1 MTHLL
6 PRRGTTA
13 RGRRFTRTLLA
24 ATAAGSLVL
33 LSACSSG
40 EAGGDDGSTTLTFF
54 SWDGQPVMAPILE
67 AFEAANPDID
77 VEFSSAPP
85 VAEYISTLQTRLSS
99 GTAADVFVM
108 AAENK
113 SDLIE
118 NEAVLPLTGEPFM
131 ENVAEFNKETYSADG
146 EAYAVSTSSWGA
158 GIVYNKEL
166 TDAAGM
172 TEPPATWED
181 LLQLMGDIKD
191 TTDVAPFY
199 DNTLQEIPM
208 SLQALL
214 GSSFEGDVDIDQQIF
229 EGGTTFEEVW
239 TDPVQTWH
247 EPYQQGLIS
256 TDVIGLNGDQVI
268 DEFING
274 RVAMVATG
282 PWMIPTIREGA
293 PDMDFGY
300 MPIPAPQGQEPYLPG
315 AASPGW
321 AINAD
326 TENVEAAKEFLAF
339 LASPEG
345 VELYNKETAAI
356 TTTTDFEPVVDPV
369 LETVVEPIREGNV
382 YLAQISWPQYQ
393 DTLTTE
399 ATAAI
404 QQLLLGQLEPADV
417 GANLDREL
425 QEQQG

>member
-1 MTHLL
+1 MSLL
-6 PRRGTTA
+6 HPGRSTTSRGN
-13 RGRRFTRTLLA
+13 RLTRTLLA
-24 ATAAGSLVL
+24 TTAASSLL
-33 LSACSSG
+33 LMTACSG
-40 EAGGDDGSTTLTFF
+40 TEAGGDGSTTLSFF
-54 SWDGQPVMAPILE
+54 SWDGEPTMAPIID
-67 AFEAANPDID
+67 AFETSNPNITI
-77 VEFSSAPP
+77 EFSSAPP

-118 NEAVLPLTGEPFM
+118 NELVLPLTDEPFM
-131 ENVAEFNKETYSADG
+131 ENVGEFNKETYSGDG
-146 EAYAVSTSSWGA
+146 EVYALSTSSWGA

-172 TEPPATWED
+172 AEQPATWEGLLD
-181 LLQLMGDIKD
+181 LMAAIKD
-191 TTDVAPFY
+191 ATGVAPFY

-214 GSSFEGDVDIDQQIF
+214 GSSFEGDMTVDQQIF
-229 EGGTTFEEVW
+229 DGESRFAETW
-239 TDPVQTWH
+239 TGPVETWQ
-247 EPYQQGLIS
+247 EPYEEGLIS

-268 DEFING
+268 QEFING

-282 PWMIPTIREGA
+282 PWQVPTIREGA

-300 MPIPAPQGQEPYLPG
+300 MPIPAPEGQEPYLPG

-326 TENVEAAKEFLAF
+326 TENVEAAKKFLAF

-356 TTTTDFEPVVDPV
+356 TTTTDFEPVVDPA
-369 LETVVEPIREGNV
+369 LESVVEPIRAGNV
-382 YLAQISWPQYQ
+382 YLAQISWPQFQ

-399 ATAAI
+399 TVASI
-404 QQLLLGQLEPADV
+404 QQLLLGQIESVDV
-417 GANLDREL
+417 ASNLDREL

>member
-1 MTHLL
+1 MSLL
-6 PRRGTTA
+6 QPRRTTTA
-13 RGRRFTRTLLA
+13 HGRRLARTLLA
-24 ATAAGSLVL
+24 TTAAGSLL
-33 LSACSSG
+33 LLTACSG
-40 EAGGDDGSTTLTFF
+40 GDAGGDDGSTTLTFF
-54 SWDGQPVMAPILE
+54 SWDSEPTMAPIID
-67 AFEAANPDID
+67 AFEAANPDIT
-77 VEFSSAPP
+77 VELSSAPP

-118 NEAVLPLTGEPFM
+118 NESVLPLSDEPFM

-146 EAYAVSTSSWGA
+146 EAYALSTSSWGA
-158 GIVYNKEL
+158 GIVYNTEL

-172 TEPPATWED
+172 TEPPATWEE
-181 LLQLMGDIKD
+181 LLELMGDIQD
-191 TTDVAPFY
+191 ATGVAPFY
-199 DNTLQEIPM
+199 DSTLQEIPM
-208 SLQALL
+208 ALQALL
-214 GSSFEGDVDIDQQIF
+214 GSSFEGDTTVDQEVFAGDSTF
-229 EGGTTFEEVW
+229 ADTWTEPVTTW
-239 TDPVQTWH
+239 D
-247 EPYQQGLIS
+247 EPYEDGLIS

-268 DEFING
+268 DEFVNG

-282 PWMIPTIREGA
+282 PWMVPTIREGA

-300 MPIPAPQGQEPYLPG
+300 MPIPAPEGQEAYLPG

-326 TENVEAAKEFLAF
+326 TENVDAAKKFLAF

-345 VELYNKETAAI
+345 VELYNEETAAI

-369 LETVVEPIREGNV
+369 LEGVVEPIRAGNV
-382 YLAQISWPQYQ
+382 YLAQISWPQFQ

-399 ATAAI
+399 AVAGI
-404 QQLLLGQLEPADV
+404 QQMLLGQLEPADV

>member
-1 MTHLL
+1 MSLL
-6 PRRGTTA
+6 NPGRSASSRGN
-13 RGRRFTRTLLA
+13 RLTRTLIA
-24 ATAAGSLVL
+24 TTAASSLL
-33 LSACSSG
+33 LMTACSGS
-40 EAGGDDGSTTLTFF
+40 EAGGDGSTTLSFF
-54 SWDGQPVMAPILE
+54 SWDGEPTMAPIIE
-67 AFEAANPDID
+67 AFETANPDID
-77 VEFSSAPP
+77 IEFSSAPP

-131 ENVAEFNKETYSADG
+131 ENVGEFNKETYSADG
-146 EAYAVSTSSWGA
+146 EVYALSTSSWGA

-172 TEPPATWED
+172 TEPPTTWEGLLD
-181 LLQLMGDIKD
+181 LMADIKD
-191 TTDVAPFY
+191 SSDVAPFY
-199 DNTLQEIPM
+199 DNTLQEVPM

-214 GSSFEGDVDIDQQIF
+214 GSSFEGDMSVDQQIF
-229 EGGTTFEEVW
+229 DGESSFSEAW
-239 TDPVQTWH
+239 TDPVETWQ
-247 EPYQQGLIS
+247 EPYEEGLIS

-268 DEFING
+268 QEFING

-282 PWMIPTIREGA
+282 PWQVPTIREGA

-300 MPIPAPQGQEPYLPG
+300 MPIPAPEGQESYLPG

-326 TENVEAAKEFLAF
+326 TENAEAAKKFLAF
-339 LASPEG
+339 LSSPEG
-345 VELYNKETAAI
+345 VELYNQETAAI
-356 TTTTDFEPVVDPV
+356 TTTTDFEPVVDPA

-399 ATAAI
+399 TVASI
-404 QQLLLGQLEPADV
+404 QQLLLGQIEPADV

-425 QEQQG
+425 KEQQG

>member
-1 MTHLL
+1 MSLL
-6 PRRGTTA
+6 PPGRTTSA
-13 RGRRFTRTLLA
+13 GGSRLVRTLLA
-24 ATAAGSLVL
+24 TTAASSLL
-33 LSACSSG
+33 LVTACG
-40 EAGGDDGSTTLTFF
+40 GGDGSGDGGSTTLTFF
-54 SWDGQPVMAPILE
+54 SWDNEPTMAPIID
-67 AFEAANPDID
+67 AFEAENPDIK

-118 NEAVLPLTGEPFM
+118 NKSVLPLTDEPFM
-131 ENVAEFNKETYSADG
+131 KSVGKFNQETYSDDG
-146 EAYAVSTSSWGA
+146 EVYAVSTSSWGA
-158 GIVYNKEL
+158 GIAYNKEF

-172 TEPPATWED
+172 TEPPATWEE
-181 LLQLMGDIKD
+181 LLQLMADIKD
-191 TTDVAPFY
+191 TSDVAPFY

-214 GSSFEGDVDIDQQIF
+214 GSSIAGDTSVDQQIF
-229 EGGTTFEEVW
+229 DGEATFAEIW
-239 TDPVQTWH
+239 TEPVETWD
-247 EPYQQGLIS
+247 EPYQEGLIS
-256 TDVIGLNGDQVI
+256 TDVMGLSGDQVI
-268 DEFING
+268 DEFVNG

-282 PWMIPTIREGA
+282 PWYVPTIREGA

-300 MPIPAPQGQEPYLPG
+300 MPIPAPEGQESYLPG

-326 TENVEAAKEFLAF
+326 TENVEAAKKFLSF
-339 LASPEG
+339 LASPAA
-345 VELYNKETAAI
+345 VKLYNEKTAAI
-356 TTTTDFEPVVDPV
+356 TTTTDFKPEVDPV
-369 LETVVEPIREGNV
+369 LEGVVEPIRAGKV

-393 DTLTTE
+393 DKLTTE
-399 ATAAI
+399 AVANV

-417 GANLDREL
+417 GADLDREL
-425 QEQQG
+425 KEQQG